1 SPTSISSVFFTYG
14 LHYLQTP
21 RSSKR
26 STVHIAILRNAPQ
39 ALMAFHSNPK
49 DLRGGTLQL
58 MFDGSPSGISS
69 SFLDLGFVTEHCEH
83 KNITRNEIQ
92 FHEFDGEQSEKA
104 DGACKSAQEVSDGEI
119 RRRQKIGAAN
129 RGRIP
134 WNKGRKHSE
143 GIIILSY
150 FILTRERIKKRTIEA
165 LSDPKVRKKMSE
177 SPRSHSDQSKSK
189 ISASLTKIWEER
201 LKQKRLQEECCLF
214 WARTIAEAAKIG
226 SLDQEELEWDSYEKM
241 KADMV
246 SEQIKLKEEK
256 ARAKEIAKLRA
267 ESVAKDKAEKVAK
280 LAEQRKLQEEK
291 AKARKL
297 EALSRKKSVD
307 ERKKTELS
315 KGLKLKAILT
325 KQFLQLVK
333 SLILTIFLFSKSDG
347 NILILILKFHH
358 WKRQLETLQ
367 TEIVAKPGPDLTMD
381 IELIKN
387 ERTQRRISLA
397 DQIKAVKNK
406 KAEFSVQRV
415 RANALL
421 DSAYEQRAGDH

>member
-1 SPTSISSVFFTYG
+1 MV
-14 LHYLQTP
+14 
-21 RSSKR
+21 
-26 STVHIAILRNAPQ
+26 LR
-39 ALMAFHSNPK
+39 SNPK
-49 DLRGGTLQL
+49 DLHGGTLQL
-58 MFDGSPSGISS
+58 TFDGSPSGISS
-69 SFLDLGFVTEHCEH
+69 SFLDLGFVTEPCEH

-92 FHEFDGEQSEKA
+92 FHEFDGEQTEKA
-104 DGACKSAQEVSDGEI
+104 DGACESAQEVSDREI
-119 RRRQKIGAAN
+119 WRRQKIGAAN

-150 FILTRERIKKRTIEA
+150 FVLVIFV
-165 LSDPKVRKKMSE
+165 VRKKMSE

-201 LKQKRLQEECCLF
+201 LKQKRLQEKCCLF
-214 WARTIAEAAKIG
+214 WARIIAEAAKIG

-267 ESVAKDKAEKVAK
+267 ENVAKDKAEKVAK
-280 LAEQRKLQEEK
+280 LAEQRKLRKEK
-291 AKARKL
+291 AEARKL
-297 EALSRKKSVD
+297 EALSRKKSV
-307 ERKKTELS
+307 ERKKRELS

-325 KQFLQLVK
+325 KLVK
-333 SLILTIFLFSKSDG
+333 SFILTIFLFSKSDG
-347 NILILILKFHH
+347 NVLILILKFHH
-358 WKRQLETLQ
+358 PKRQLETLQ
-367 TEIVAKPGPDLTMD
+367 TEIVAKPGPDLKLD

-387 ERTQRRISLA
+387 ERMQRRISLA
-397 DQIKAVKNK
+397 DQIRAVKNK
-406 KAEFSVQRV
+406 KAEFAVQKV

-421 DSAYEQRAGDH
+421 DSAYEQREGDHWFHGIY

>member
-1 SPTSISSVFFTYG
+1 MTSGHEITSSNYALRSRKFTGSVQGHRMQEIRWHHGDWGGGAVQATKCHHSLPKLSHGEWMDKHVHLEQVPVAAKRWPGKEVEAIVRPRGSQTEITGQLIDEVDLPSP
-14 LHYLQTP
+14 
-21 RSSKR
+21 
-26 STVHIAILRNAPQ
+26 
-39 ALMAFHSNPK
+39 MAS
-49 DLRGGTLQL
+49 RLQL
-58 MFDGSPSGISS
+58 LDGRPTPPS
-69 SFLDLGFVTEHCEH
+69 
-83 KNITRNEIQ
+83 
-92 FHEFDGEQSEKA
+92 SE
-104 DGACKSAQEVSDGEI
+104 E
-119 RRRQKIGAAN
+119 
-129 RGRIP
+129 
-134 WNKGRKHSE
+134 
-143 GIIILSY
+143 
-150 FILTRERIKKRTIEA
+150 TRERIKKRTIEA

-325 KQFLQLVK
+325 K
-333 SLILTIFLFSKSDG
+333 
-347 NILILILKFHH
+347 FHH
-358 WKRQLETLQ
+358 RKRQFETLQ

-387 ERTQRRISLA
+387 ERMQRRISLA

-415 RANALL
+415 GANALL

>member
-1 SPTSISSVFFTYG
+1 MKSINFGGGLSISSVFFTNG

-21 RSSKR
+21 RSSKLL
-26 STVHIAILRNAPQ
+26 TIHIAILRNAPQ
-39 ALMAFHSNPK
+39 TLMVLRSNPK
-49 DLRGGTLQL
+49 DLHGGTLQL
-58 MFDGSPSGISS
+58 TFDGSPSGISS
-69 SFLDLGFVTEHCEH
+69 SFLDLGFVTEPCEH

-92 FHEFDGEQSEKA
+92 FHEFDGEQTEKA
-104 DGACKSAQEVSDGEI
+104 DGACESAQEVSDREI
-119 RRRQKIGAAN
+119 WRRQKIGAAN

-143 GIIILSY
+143 E
-150 FILTRERIKKRTIEA
+150 TRERIKKRTIEA

-201 LKQKRLQEECCLF
+201 LKQKRLQEKCCLF
-214 WARTIAEAAKIG
+214 WARIIAEAAKIG

-267 ESVAKDKAEKVAK
+267 ENVAKDKAEKVAK
-280 LAEQRKLQEEK
+280 LAEQRKLQKEK
-291 AKARKL
+291 AEARKL
-297 EALSRKKSVD
+297 EALSRKKSV
-307 ERKKTELS
+307 ERKKRELS

-325 KQFLQLVK
+325 K
-333 SLILTIFLFSKSDG
+333 
-347 NILILILKFHH
+347 FHH
-358 WKRQLETLQ
+358 PKRQLETLQ
-367 TEIVAKPGPDLTMD
+367 TEIVAKPGPDLKLD

-387 ERTQRRISLA
+387 ERMQRRISLA
-397 DQIKAVKNK
+397 DQIRAVKNK
-406 KAEFSVQRV
+406 KAEFAVQKV

-421 DSAYEQRAGDH
+421 DSAYEQREGDHWFHGIY

>member
-1 SPTSISSVFFTYG
+1 
-14 LHYLQTP
+14 
-21 RSSKR
+21 
-26 STVHIAILRNAPQ
+26 
-39 ALMAFHSNPK
+39 
-49 DLRGGTLQL
+49 

-69 SFLDLGFVTEHCEH
+69 SFLDLGFVTEQCEH

-92 FHEFDGEQSEKA
+92 FHEFDGEQFEKT
-104 DGACKSAQEVSDGEI
+104 DGACKSAQEVSDREI

-129 RGRIP
+129 RGKIP
-134 WNKGRKHSE
+134 WNKGRKHK
-143 GIIILSY
+143 
-150 FILTRERIKKRTIEA
+150 TRERIKKRTIEA

-177 SPRSHSDQSKSK
+177 SPRSHRYAHIQVLILLGRFSQLAKVMLLIDQSKSK

-201 LKQKRLQEECCLF
+201 VKQKRLQEKCYLF

-280 LAEQRKLQEEK
+280 LAEQRKLQKEK

-325 KQFLQLVK
+325 KLVK

-358 WKRQLETLQ
+358 RKRQLETLQ
-367 TEIVAKPGPDLTMD
+367 TEIVAKPGPDLTLD

-387 ERTQRRISLA
+387 ERMQRRISLA

>member
-1 SPTSISSVFFTYG
+1 MKSINFGGGLSISSVFFTYG

-21 RSSKR
+21 RSSKL
-26 STVHIAILRNAPQ
+26 STVHIAILRNAPH
-39 ALMAFHSNPK
+39 ALMAFRSNPK
-49 DLRGGTLQL
+49 DLHGGTLQL

-69 SFLDLGFVTEHCEH
+69 SFLDLGFVTEQCEH
-83 KNITRNEIQ
+83 KNITQNEIQ
-92 FHEFDGEQSEKA
+92 FHEFDGEQSEKT
-104 DGACKSAQEVSDGEI
+104 DGACKSAQEVSDREI

-129 RGRIP
+129 RGKIP
-134 WNKGRKHSE
+134 WNKGRKHSDE
-143 GIIILSY
+143 
-150 FILTRERIKKRTIEA
+150 TRERIKKRTIEA

-201 LKQKRLQEECCLF
+201 LKQKRLQEKCYLF

-280 LAEQRKLQEEK
+280 LAEQRKLQKEK

-325 KQFLQLVK
+325 K
-333 SLILTIFLFSKSDG
+333 
-347 NILILILKFHH
+347 FHH
-358 WKRQLETLQ
+358 RKRQLETLQ
-367 TEIVAKPGPDLTMD
+367 TEIVAKPGPDLTLD
-381 IELIKN
+381 IELVKN
-387 ERTQRRISLA
+387 ERMQRRISLA

-406 KAEFSVQRV
+406 KAEFAVQRV